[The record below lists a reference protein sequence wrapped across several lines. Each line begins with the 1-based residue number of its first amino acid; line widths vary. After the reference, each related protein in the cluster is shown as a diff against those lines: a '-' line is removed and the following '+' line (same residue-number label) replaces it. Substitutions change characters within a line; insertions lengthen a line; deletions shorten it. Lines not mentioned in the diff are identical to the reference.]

1 MQVLVRQ
8 LRPMPCM
15 AVFITSEIEYV
26 IPQLGTRGTARATI
40 TSRQTMPQAEMA
52 QVRTARFQVNDTG
65 GLFVE
70 NTEQTAG

>member
-1 MQVLVRQ
+1 MQDSRTATPAYALYG
-8 LRPMPCM
+8 
-15 AVFITSEIEYV
+15 VFITSEIEYV